1 MIRKILFIAIV
12 LLFSIGKINAVKW
25 ETISFGF
32 WNNAAIW
39 KSGIVPP
46 AGGNDTFYIK
56 HPVVFATNL
65 AFNNG
70 AFIKIDSTGGLCGH
84 QKINLNPGSKL
95 ISYGILESDT
105 LHVSG
110 GQASLF
116 TASQTTL
123 TCYGIISNGGSFFCS
138 GSLIVGPWFNC
149 RSPEFSFA
157 GINELSLQVEV
168 RLYPNPAQSIIK
180 LDYPHEFNKSTVTI
194 TNLNGKIILESQLTQ
209 FIDISQ
215 LQPGVYFLTI
225 SNENGKQ
232 KHFKILKE

>member
-1 MIRKILFIAIV
+1 MTRKGLFFIIII
-12 LLFSIGKINAVKW
+12 FCFISHINAVKW

-46 AGGNDTFYIK
+46 SGGNDTFYIK

-70 AFIKIDSTGGLCGH
+70 AYIKIDSTGGLCGH

-157 GINELSLQVEV
+157 GIDELNLLNEIRVF
-168 RLYPNPAQSIIK
+168 PNPAQTILK
-180 LDYPHEFNKSTVTI
+180 FDYPAILINASMKV
-194 TNLNGKIILESQLTQ
+194 TNLNGKTILESQLLQ
-209 FIDISQ
+209 FIDVSSLPSGI
-215 LQPGVYFLTI
+215 YFLSI
-225 SNENGKQ
+225 SDENGKQ
-232 KHFKILKE
+232 KHFKIIKE